1 MKADIDAVNYLYSEL
16 YREDQELR
24 DVMAFLNLAP
34 DEYQEYSLNEYA
46 ESNSPQYRGM
56 RLFVTRAFEAYP
68 QMESVE
74 LLSFDNQNLTT
85 FFPENVVYPYKEG
98 KNDWSRFRMKIMFL
112 RENWS
117 LSERF

>member
-85 FFPENVVYPYKEG
+85 FFPENVVYPYKDG
-98 KNDWSRFRMKIMFL
+98 KK
-112 RENWS
+112 
-117 LSERF
+117 